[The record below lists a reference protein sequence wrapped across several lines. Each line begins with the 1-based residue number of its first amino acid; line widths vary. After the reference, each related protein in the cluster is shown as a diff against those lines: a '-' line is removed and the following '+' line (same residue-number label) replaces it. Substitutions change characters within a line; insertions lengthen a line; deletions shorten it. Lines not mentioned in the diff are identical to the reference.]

1 MSKADKE
8 AMARIAGMEYAL
20 RRIRETSVEE
30 FAEEV
35 RWRNQAKVGMT
46 IRPQEINEASWMIK
60 ARTLDTVL
68 CMAMLVLHDEFGFG
82 GKRFLRLFESVDKEI
97 ATWASGGITTGQLQ
111 QKLFDATGI
120 DLRLDGID
128 FRKETA

>member
-20 RRIRETSVEE
+20 RRIQETSVEE

-82 GKRFLRLFESVDKEI
+82 KAKLERFRERFNLKTSCMGDDMVS
-97 ATWASGGITTGQLQ
+97 WG
-111 QKLFDATGI
+111 
-120 DLRLDGID
+120 D
-128 FRKETA
+128 FRKILKDDCGIEMEIRFE

>member
-60 ARTLDTVL
+60 VRTLDTVL

-82 GKRFLRLFESVDKEI
+82 KAKLERFRERFNLKTACMGDDMVS
-97 ATWASGGITTGQLQ
+97 WS
-111 QKLFDATGI
+111 
-120 DLRLDGID
+120 D
-128 FRKETA
+128 FRKILKDECGIEMEIRFE